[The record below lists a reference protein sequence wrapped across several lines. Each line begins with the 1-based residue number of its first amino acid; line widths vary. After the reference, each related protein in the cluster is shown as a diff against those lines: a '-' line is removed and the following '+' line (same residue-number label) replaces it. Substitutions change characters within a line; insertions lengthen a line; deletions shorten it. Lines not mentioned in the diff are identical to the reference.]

1 MFRVWTRDEAE
12 STIVNGGLDMF
23 FIGLACLMFLIGA
36 VINMFYAET
45 TLVEDVFL
53 LFLVTIIMLLFAIYY
68 EIKKLR
74 SEQ

>member
-1 MFRVWTRDEAE
+1 
-12 STIVNGGLDMF
+12 
-23 FIGLACLMFLIGA
+23 MFLIGA

-53 LFLVTIIMLLFAIYY
+53 LFLATIIMLLFAIYY

-74 SEQ
+74 SET